1 MNLIQTNSLSARQ
14 AEQILALLNECQKT
28 QPIHISFPFED
39 GNCFLLLLDESETLA
54 AIMGMILPPDGSSDE
69 EPVECIAFTRPSL
82 RRRGYFAALL
92 EKACD
97 ISGEHDILFPVDPE
111 SADTAATMKAIHA
124 DRVDQEYQMKWDFD
138 RRPNALTLPW
148 LKNARLPLPALLHRK
163 VTSTKVLIPTGCW
176 DCFHSAD
183 DPDPAVTILT
193 YEFLE
198 TPPDPMWLSGCR
210 VHGAYA
216 AVPDVPGTFHACFYG
231 SGP

>member
-111 SADTAATMKAIHA
+111 SADTA
-124 DRVDQEYQMKWDFD
+124 
-138 RRPNALTLPW
+138 
-148 LKNARLPLPALLHRK
+148 
-163 VTSTKVLIPTGCW
+163 GCH
-176 DCFHSAD
+176 DESHS
-183 DPDPAVTILT
+183 
-193 YEFLE
+193 
-198 TPPDPMWLSGCR
+198 R
-210 VHGAYA
+210 
-216 AVPDVPGTFHACFYG
+216 
-231 SGP
+231 

>member
-1 MNLIQTNSLSARQ
+1 MNARRRSRSTF
-14 AEQILALLNECQKT
+14 L
-28 QPIHISFPFED
+28 FPFED

-138 RRPNALTLPW
+138 PAAERFDSPMVEKRPLTFTC
-148 LKNARLPLPALLHRK
+148 
-163 VTSTKVLIPTGCW
+163 TSAPEGDVNE
-176 DCFHSAD
+176 SV
-183 DPDPAVTILT
+183 DPDSCWTASTAPMIQIRPLQFLT

-198 TPPDPMWLSGCR
+198 TPPIRCALRLPCAWRVCSPSRTFPAHFMPVSTASGSMTSAADWESVKLLS
-210 VHGAYA
+210 VW
-216 AVPDVPGTFHACFYG
+216 
-231 SGP
+231 S

>member
-54 AIMGMILPPDGSSDE
+54 AIMGMLLPPDGSSDE

-97 ISGEHDILFPVDPE
+97 ISGMFSISLRIFG
-111 SADTAATMKAIHA
+111 SNDT
-124 DRVDQEYQMKWDFD
+124 VPL
-138 RRPNALTLPW
+138 RPLMFSIALRIASIIR
-148 LKNARLPLPALLHRK
+148 NEN
-163 VTSTKVLIPTGCW
+163 S
-176 DCFHSAD
+176 D
-183 DPDPAVTILT
+183 DPII
-193 YEFLE
+193 
-198 TPPDPMWLSGCR
+198 
-210 VHGAYA
+210 
-216 AVPDVPGTFHACFYG
+216 
-231 SGP
+231 